1 MKHLL
6 LRWIASALALLVVV
20 TVVPGI
26 HVAEKDKALTLLIT
40 AAVLG
45 LVNSFIRPIIMFF
58 VWPLNCL
65 TFGLLGFVINVLMFQ
80 LTDYLV
86 DGFKIDNLLAALIG
100 SLAMGI
106 LSGWF
111 NMLLGDKKDR
121 K

>member
-6 LRWIASALALLVVV
+6 LRWLASALALMVIVNF
-20 TVVPGI
+20 VPGI
-26 HVAEKDKALTLLIT
+26 HVIGENKIVTLLIT

-65 TFGLLGFVINVLMFQ
+65 TFGLMGFVVNVLMFQ

-86 DGFKIDNLLAALIG
+86 DDFKIDSLLWAVIG
-100 SLAMGI
+100 ALAMGL
-106 LSGWF
+106 LSGLF
-111 NMLLGDKKDR
+111 NFMLGEKREGK
-121 K
+121 